1 MEPQPDLERYAA
13 LDAAGFL
20 PGAGEEAAAFESRIA
35 AIRNAHQEFEEELAE
50 KGEVTVFQEFLLRE
64 SERIPA
70 EIIAEADELTDELY
84 DFRTVH
90 VPGFFL
96 SRDVGLLWGG
106 CMISDTELP
115 FSFFLIRG
123 AFRKR
128 QKWFLYNRKELLAH
142 ELCHSMRQPLRD
154 VPLEEFFAYRTS
166 PSRFRRYLGNCFIRD
181 YDALLFVIPVFI
193 LLGAVIVQSFLL
205 PALPAWPFWILAL
218 AYPAYL
224 LYRNA
229 RARHWVFKA
238 AKVLKNF
245 GVEKPMAVLF
255 RSTTPEIREL
265 GKLKSPESLR
275 AYVDGKQ
282 ELRWQII
289 RHRFLP
295 NL

>member
-1 MEPQPDLERYAA
+1 MEPHPELERYAE

-20 PGAGEEAAAFESRIA
+20 PGVGEAAADFESRIA
-35 AIRNAHQEFEEELAE
+35 AIREAHRQFEEELSAN
-50 KGEVTVFQEFLLRE
+50 GEVKVFQEFLLKE

-70 EIIAEADELTDELY
+70 EIIAEADDLTGELY

-238 AKVLKNF
+238 AKALKKF

-289 RHRFLP
+289 RRRFLP

>member
-1 MEPQPDLERYAA
+1 MEPHPELERYAE

-20 PGAGEEAAAFESRIA
+20 PGVGEAAADFESRIA
-35 AIRNAHQEFEEELAE
+35 AIREAHRQFEEELSAN
-50 KGEVTVFQEFLLRE
+50 GEVKVFQEFLLKE

-70 EIIAEADELTDELY
+70 EIIAEADDLTGELY

-238 AKVLKNF
+238 AKALKRF

-289 RHRFLP
+289 RRRFLP

>member
-1 MEPQPDLERYAA
+1 MEPHPELERYAE

-20 PGAGEEAAAFESRIA
+20 PGVGEAAADFESRIA
-35 AIRNAHQEFEEELAE
+35 AIREAHRQFEEELSAN
-50 KGEVTVFQEFLLRE
+50 GEVKVFQEFLLKE

-70 EIIAEADELTDELY
+70 EIIAEADNLTGELY

-238 AKVLKNF
+238 AKALKRF

-289 RHRFLP
+289 RRRFLP

>member
-1 MEPQPDLERYAA
+1 MEPHPELERYAE

-20 PGAGEEAAAFESRIA
+20 PGVGEAAADFESRIA
-35 AIRNAHQEFEEELAE
+35 AIREAHRQFEEELSAN
-50 KGEVTVFQEFLLRE
+50 GEVKVFQEFLLKE

-70 EIIAEADELTDELY
+70 EIIAEADDLTGELY

-238 AKVLKNF
+238 AKTLKRF

-265 GKLKSPESLR
+265 GKLKSPESLW
-275 AYVDGKQ
+275 AYVDEKQ

-289 RHRFLP
+289 RRRFLP

>member
-1 MEPQPDLERYAA
+1 MEPYPGLERYAA

-20 PGAGEEAAAFESRIA
+20 PGAGEDAIDFEARVS
-35 AIRNAHQEFEEELAE
+35 AITDAHREFEEELAA
-50 KGEVTVFQEFLLRE
+50 KREVTVFGEFLLKG
-64 SERIPA
+64 SERIPE
-70 EIIAEADELTDELY
+70 EIIAEADELTEQLY

-96 SRDVGLLWGG
+96 SRDIGPLWGG

-115 FSFFLIRG
+115 FSFFLIRS

-128 QKWFLYNRKELLAH
+128 PRWFLYNRKELLAH

-181 YDALLFVIPVFI
+181 YDALLFVIPVFV
-193 LLGAVIVQSFLL
+193 LLGAVMVQSFWL
-205 PALPAWPFWILAL
+205 PQFPAWPFWIVAL
-218 AYPAYL
+218 SYPAYL

-229 RARHWVFKA
+229 RARRWVFKA
-238 AKVLKNF
+238 AEVLRGF

-255 RSTTPEIREL
+255 RSTTQEIREL
-265 GKLKSPESLR
+265 GKLKSRESFR
-275 AYVDGKQ
+275 AYIAEKK

-289 RHRFLP
+289 RRRFLSG
-295 NL
+295 L